1 MKKYEEFITES
12 LAAEVKSEP
21 KSNAAKEARRL
32 GLTYVGFGRYADNKG
47 QVAYLVDNDK
57 LVPFKGREEVQ
68 NMQSKVAIS
77 GQQNPV
83 KSVAAKKEANFY
95 NSILNKREKEDI
107 RIINQ
112 KNKEI
117 QVLNNSLYSF
127 YNPNMFS
134 EEELDAIA
142 NYTADGYE
150 YINSYLYKGHE
161 EGTSADQDEFINNQI
176 AELDSAFEETEAP
189 FAYTVYSGLSTRYS
203 PEKLK
208 ADGEYIFRGYV
219 STSIS
224 FETAIDGFAET
235 DWNDTPVV
243 LQIEIAKGQKSIYVD
258 PMSENAGKGETLLP
272 RGSKVKI
279 ISGPHLIDDSVVSAN
294 PSGTQIH
301 LFHCQLIE
309 DI

>member
-1 MKKYEEFITES
+1 MKKYEEFIAES

-47 QVAYLVDNDK
+47 QVAYLVDKDR

-68 NMQSKVAIS
+68 NMQSKVAVS

-83 KSVAAKKEANFY
+83 KNVAAKKEVNFY
-95 NSILNKREKEDI
+95 NGVLNKRENEDI
-107 RIINQ
+107 KIINQ
-112 KNKEI
+112 KNQEA
-117 QVLNNSLYSF
+117 QALNDALYSF
-127 YNPNMFS
+127 YNPNIFS
-134 EEELDAIA
+134 ADEQDAIA
-142 NYTADGYE
+142 NYTGDGYE

-161 EGTSADQDEFINNQI
+161 EGTTADQDAYINNQI
-176 AELDSAFEETEAP
+176 AALDSAFEETEAP
-189 FAYTVYSGLSTRYS
+189 FAYTVYSGLSPRYS

-208 ADGEYIFRGYV
+208 AGGEYIFRGYV

-224 FETAIDGFAET
+224 FQTAIDGFAET
-235 DWNDTPVV
+235 DWNDKPVV
-243 LQIEIAKGQKSIYVD
+243 LQIEVAKGQKSIYVD
-258 PMSENAGKGETLLP
+258 SISDNAGEGETLLP

-294 PSGTQIH
+294 PTGTQIH
-301 LFHCQLIE
+301 LFHCELIE